1 MYSAWLMR
9 TWVDFG
15 GRVVVWAALFLE
27 CSVAGVEGGGEDG
40 DEDEA
45 TVLYLLKI
53 YCRIFVA
60 DPFEMLDT
68 TVTSLLL

>member
-1 MYSAWLMR
+1 
-9 TWVDFG
+9 VDFG
-15 GRVVVWAALFLE
+15 GKVVVRAALFLE

-40 DEDEA
+40 DEDEDA
-45 TVLYLLKI
+45 VLYFLKI
-53 YCRIFVA
+53 CCRNCVA